1 MQLLNVLG
9 ESKTSGL
16 SVWDIFFLYLC
27 KCFVFLFVFFHYR
40 HALYLLIYKMVK

>member
-16 SVWDIFFLYLC
+16 SVWDIFFFIYANALL
-27 KCFVFLFVFFHYR
+27 LFFHYR